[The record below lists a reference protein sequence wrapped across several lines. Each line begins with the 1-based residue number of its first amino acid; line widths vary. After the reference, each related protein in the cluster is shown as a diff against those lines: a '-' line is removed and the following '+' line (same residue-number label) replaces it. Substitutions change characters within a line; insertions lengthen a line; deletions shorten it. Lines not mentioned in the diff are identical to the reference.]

1 MHDPLTMLKVILLL
15 PFACLGA
22 ILGMVSLARPA
33 TWGETAALVG
43 VLGLVH
49 VGIGAALRWLWRRST
64 ERRFLGHSARVWTVL
79 IAISYGLGF
88 GLVAVAGR

>member
-1 MHDPLTMLKVILLL
+1 MHDPLTLLKVILLM

-22 ILGMVSLARPA
+22 LVGGLALARPA
-33 TWGETAALVG
+33 TWGDTAI
-43 VLGLVH
+43 LGGILALVH
-49 VGIGAALRWLWRRST
+49 VAIGAALRWLWRRSAD
-64 ERRFLGHSARVWTVL
+64 RRFLGHSAKVWTVL